1 MYFIYVVWQPRLVF
15 RTACDATTLVA
26 KANVINSLM
35 PPTDGKLYVSNVV
48 CINTLLFYLCENCK
62 LFSPLSSFCFFA
74 CPTRMLDACGS
85 SV

>member
-48 CINTLLFYLCENCK
+48 CINTLLFICVEIANYVL
-62 LFSPLSSFCFFA
+62 
-74 CPTRMLDACGS
+74 R
-85 SV
+85 

>member
-1 MYFIYVVWQPRLVF
+1 MYFIYVVWQPRLVL

-26 KANVINSLM
+26 KANVNNSLM

-62 LFSPLSSFCFFA
+62 LFFRFVLFA